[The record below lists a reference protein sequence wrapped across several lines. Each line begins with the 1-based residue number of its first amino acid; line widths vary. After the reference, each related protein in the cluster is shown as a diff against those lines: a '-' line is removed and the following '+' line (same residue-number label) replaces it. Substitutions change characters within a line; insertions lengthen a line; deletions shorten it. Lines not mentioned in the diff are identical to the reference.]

1 VLQSRLIAI
10 ADLMQNGR
18 LAEAERAC
26 RALLAQS
33 PQQAAALHLLG
44 LICEQ
49 SGDAAGGEALVRQ
62 SLQIEPANPRFHLN
76 LGQLLH
82 RRGRTV
88 EAAEVY
94 RQLLEQAPMEHAARR
109 ALVVILNELG
119 RPAAAEAEARTLL
132 RQRPQDADAC
142 SLLAFVLDGQNKV
155 EEAESAYR
163 RALALDERQTFAR
176 QNLGALLSR
185 LERAEEA
192 LATLDRAGALG
203 ARNFEL
209 AFNRGRTLSLLYRME
224 EAEREFAAAVALCP
238 THIEAQLN
246 LARLRHMRADPA
258 FARDLAT
265 IAAAQPGNLPLQ
277 TELARVFK
285 GAGRFDEAERQLR
298 EVLTA
303 RGPVA
308 PLQALLAQLLQETG
322 RLPEAEH
329 QALLAA
335 QAMPDDAEVI
345 ETLVA
350 ILLARGR
357 ASDALPYLAARRT
370 REPLVQSWIAYE
382 ATAARLLGRAYYRQ
396 LYDYDR
402 LVRSYT
408 IEPPPG
414 WSSIAE
420 LNAALRTALT
430 ARHRFANHPLDQSL
444 RYGSQT
450 TRNLIAESDAAIRA
464 VLQAFQAPIADYL
477 RALGQAPGHPLSARN
492 VGGAV
497 ITGAW
502 SVQLQREGFHVNHLH
517 PQGWISSAYYVD
529 VPGEAQDTALR
540 SGWLKFG
547 ETRFPVPGA
556 TAEKYL
562 QPIPGRLVLFPSYMW
577 HGTTPI
583 HGAQPR
589 LTIAFDALPLPE
601 AAYDPISVG
610 RFK

>member
-1 VLQSRLIAI
+1 MLQSRLIAI

-26 RALLAQS
+26 RELLAQI
-33 PQQAAALHLLG
+33 PQQPAALHLLG

-49 SGDAAGGEALVRQ
+49 SGDAVAGEQLVRQ
-62 SLQIEPANPRFHLN
+62 SLQIEPANVKFRLN

-82 RRGRTV
+82 RRGRALEAV
-88 EAAEVY
+88 ETY
-94 RQLLEQAPMEHAARR
+94 RQLLERAPMEHAARR
-109 ALVVILNELG
+109 ALIVILDELG

-132 RQRPQDADAC
+132 QQRPEDADAW
-142 SLLAFVLDGQNKV
+142 SLLAFVLDRQNKV
-155 EEAESAYR
+155 AEAESAYR
-163 RALALDERQTFAR
+163 HALALDERQTFAR
-176 QNLGALLSR
+176 QNLGTLLSR

-192 LATLDRAGALG
+192 LAALDRARALG
-203 ARNFEL
+203 AHNFEL
-209 AFNRGRTLSLLYRME
+209 AFNRGRSLSLLYRLE
-224 EAEREFAAAVALCP
+224 EAEREFAAAVTLRPA
-238 THIEAQLN
+238 HIEAQLN

-258 FARDLAT
+258 FARDFAAV
-265 IAAAQPGNLPLQ
+265 AAAQPGNLPLQ
-277 TELARVFK
+277 TEFARVFK

-298 EVLTA
+298 ESLTA
-303 RGPVA
+303 HGSVP
-308 PLQALLAQLLQETG
+308 PLHALLAQVLQETG

-329 QALLAA
+329 EALLAA
-335 QAMPDDAEVI
+335 TAMPDDAEII

-357 ASDALPYLAARRT
+357 AHEALHYLAARRA

-382 ATAARLLGRAYYRQ
+382 ATAARLLGREHYRE

-402 LVRSYT
+402 MVRSYML
-408 IEPPPG
+408 EPPPG

-420 LNAALRTALT
+420 LNAALRAALA
-430 ARHRFANHPLDQSL
+430 ARHRFASHPLDQSL
-444 RYGSQT
+444 RHGSQT

-477 RALGQAPGHPLSARN
+477 HALGRASGHPLSARN

-502 SVQLQREGFHVNHLH
+502 SVELHREGFHVNHLH

-529 VPGEAQDTALR
+529 VPGEVQDTALR

-556 TAEKYL
+556 TAERYL
-562 QPIPGRLVLFPSYMW
+562 QPMPGQLVLFPSYMW

-583 HGAQPR
+583 HGAQTR
-589 LTIAFDALPLPE
+589 LTIAFDALPLPD
-601 AAYDPISVG
+601 AAPN
-610 RFK
+610 